1 MPVACG
7 SQKRALDPPAL
18 ELRMVVSHH
27 VSSGFQIQV
36 PLQERKVK
44 STLSPV
50 QIHPLLL
57 CKILTRFQR
66 AVELTG
72 KWLIVETTTTIFLSF

>member
-36 PLQERKVK
+36 PLQERRERALSLQSRFIRSYYVK
-44 STLSPV
+44 SSPV
-50 QIHPLLL
+50 SSEQ
-57 CKILTRFQR
+57 
-66 AVELTG
+66 
-72 KWLIVETTTTIFLSF
+72 